1 MVRREDAT
9 RAAKTA
15 RADARTSRYGES
27 LTVSPSC
34 FLCKTRAMYSG
45 QAECS
50 PARDLPNTEHMNAN
64 ARTGRRAL
72 VLGGGGAYGIVQ
84 AAYVQAAI
92 EAGFRPDLVIGTS
105 VGALNGAWI
114 ALYPERP
121 EGLVEVWEGLGDFRV
136 LDLHPV
142 RLASR
147 LVGRR
152 RSICENSIVTRLVD
166 THLEGVS
173 FEDTRLE
180 LAIVAT
186 NLTRGRKEVFRSGDI
201 GQAIHAST
209 AIPGVF
215 EPYKI
220 GGDLYVDGCVT
231 ASVDIASAIELGA
244 TEVLAIELSPPFAAR
259 QAKTPLGVLIAS
271 LGVLSHSATDAA
283 EALAANQAAV
293 HVLRPDLSGL
303 SPWRLEQRPGLAADH
318 LEVARAEVASAL
330 DPLGRVR
337 AAATHR
343 PRAVVEAPAPHGG
356 LRLFP
361 RVARRRAA

>member
-1 MVRREDAT
+1 MLRGSHECR
-9 RAAKTA
+9 TA
-15 RADARTSRYGES
+15 R
-27 LTVSPSC
+27 V
-34 FLCKTRAMYSG
+34 
-45 QAECS
+45 
-50 PARDLPNTEHMNAN
+50 LPNTGGMNGQL
-64 ARTGRRAL
+64 RTGRRAL

-114 ALYPERP
+114 ALNPEQP
-121 EGLVEVWEGLGDFRV
+121 DGLIHIWEDLGDFRV

-147 LVGRR
+147 LIARR
-152 RSICENSIVTRLVD
+152 GSICQNTIVDRLVGQ
-166 THLEGVS
+166 HLPGLS

-186 NLTRGRKEVFRSGDI
+186 NLSRGRKEVFRSGEL
-201 GQAIHAST
+201 GEAIRAST

-215 EPYKI
+215 EPYEI
-220 GGDLYVDGCVT
+220 NGDLYVDGCVT

-244 TEVLAIELSPPFAAR
+244 TEVLAIELAPPFAPR

-303 SPWRLEQRPGLAADH
+303 SPWRLQQRPGMAAEH
-318 LEVARAEVASAL
+318 LEAARREVAAAL
-330 DPLGRVR
+330 DPLGRVT

-343 PRAVVEAPAPHGG
+343 PRAVVEATATPRTGI
-356 LRLFP
+356 RLFP
-361 RVARRRAA
+361 RVVRRHAA